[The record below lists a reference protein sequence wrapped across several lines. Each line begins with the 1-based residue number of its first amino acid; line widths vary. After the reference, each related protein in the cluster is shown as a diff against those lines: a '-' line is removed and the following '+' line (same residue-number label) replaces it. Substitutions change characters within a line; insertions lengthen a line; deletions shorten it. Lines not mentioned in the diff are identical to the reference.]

1 MTLRWKTALT
11 IVLAA
16 PLLAGPFAAIH
27 PAAAGQENPGDGAP
41 ALTTTGGRMDVAL
54 PRPAAQTD
62 SMRMTGGGSTG
73 APEHGD
79 K

>member
-16 PLLAGPFAAIH
+16 PLLAGPFTAIH
-27 PAAAGQENPGDGAP
+27 PAAAGQENPGYGAP
-41 ALTTTGGRMDVAL
+41 ALTTTGGRMGIAL
-54 PRPAAQTD
+54 PRPAAPTD
-62 SMRMTGGGSTG
+62 SMRMTGGDPIG
-73 APEHGD
+73 AREHGD